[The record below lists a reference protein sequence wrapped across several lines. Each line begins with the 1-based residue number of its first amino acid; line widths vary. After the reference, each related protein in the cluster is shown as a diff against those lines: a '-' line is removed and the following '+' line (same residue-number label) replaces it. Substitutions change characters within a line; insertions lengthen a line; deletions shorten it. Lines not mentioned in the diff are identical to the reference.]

1 MVLRK
6 ESIEK
11 GKTITSDYYLND
23 CLKPANGEINR
34 QRPSSGTTNMKMLL
48 DDGRSHVTQSVTTY
62 INQVGITIIDL
73 PFYSPDLASSDF
85 WLFDAIKRKRS
96 DHTTVESLKS
106 EITSVV
112 ENIAKE
118 EYLKALKK
126 WLKKLDL
133 CIKNDGH

>member
-1 MVLRK
+1 MIHAFKNVLK
-6 ESIEK
+6 LS
-11 GKTITSDYYLND
+11 
-23 CLKPANGEINR
+23 
-34 QRPSSGTTNMKMLL
+34 
-48 DDGRSHVTQSVTTY
+48 RSHVTQSVTTY

-73 PFYSPDLASSDF
+73 PSYSPDLASSDF

-96 DHTTVESLKS
+96 DHKTVESLKS

-118 EYLKALKK
+118 EYLKTLKK